1 MDRAEAIER
10 FEKQLT
16 AAQVVLDSGFG
27 TNPGENNRLYVMR
40 KEMAAIAL
48 EALRGQELARN
59 SHDVTRSCEWISVED
74 ALPGTERVLV
84 TNGEFVKEGYRRPDG
99 VWKYGKEE
107 HMRWER
113 LSCHPV
119 THWMP
124 LPKPPTEGGDFD
136 GETKP
141 VVTRCSLC
149 KTPIYIKVKRYMK
162 PVLAPLTR
170 EQELRDRLV
179 DMTGEDYAELS
190 GGFCPG
196 CGGRKEGG
204 GEG

>member
-27 TNPGENNRLYVMR
+27 TNPSENNCLYVVS

-48 EALRGQELARN
+48 EALREQEQRGW
-59 SHDVTRSCEWISVED
+59 VSVEER
-74 ALPGTERVLV
+74 LPGTERVLI

-124 LPKPPTEGGDFD
+124 LPEPPE
-136 GETKP
+136 
-141 VVTRCSLC
+141 
-149 KTPIYIKVKRYMK
+149 
-162 PVLAPLTR
+162 
-170 EQELRDRLV
+170 EQ
-179 DMTGEDYAELS
+179 
-190 GGFCPG
+190 
-196 CGGRKEGG
+196 K
-204 GEG
+204 

>member
-10 FEKQLT
+10 IEKLRSEVWT
-16 AAQVVLDSGFG
+16 GAEVVAGEDFKALSVAIDS
-27 TNPGENNRLYVMR
+27 
-40 KEMAAIAL
+40 
-48 EALRGQELARN
+48 LREQELARN
-59 SHDVTRSCEWISVED
+59 SHDVTRACEWISVED

-124 LPKPPTEGGDFD
+124 LPEPPEEGG
-136 GETKP
+136 
-141 VVTRCSLC
+141 
-149 KTPIYIKVKRYMK
+149 
-162 PVLAPLTR
+162 
-170 EQELRDRLV
+170 
-179 DMTGEDYAELS
+179 
-190 GGFCPG
+190 
-196 CGGRKEGG
+196 
-204 GEG
+204 